1 MLFLMRYLLMVIMF
15 ALWSP
20 LSLCAQNLK
29 KTKRN
34 IVKLIQENNA
44 YVKSPQA
51 IKYQIAFRGC
61 KAKLTETYGGNTTVL
76 TNLDLK
82 KLNTGK
88 DTYGGKD
95 KDKEGM
101 HVWLSFDPERLE
113 IEVKEEGK
121 DPHYRTSYRIGIYM
135 HDEKEAKHLA
145 HAFVH
150 MAKLCK

>member
-1 MLFLMRYLLMVIMF
+1 MLLG
-15 ALWSP
+15 LWFYGP
-20 LSLCAQNLK
+20 LQAQNLK

-34 IVKLIQENNA
+34 IVKLIKNNNT
-44 YVKSPQA
+44 YVQSPQA
-51 IKYQIAFRGC
+51 IKYQITFRGC

-76 TNLDLK
+76 TNLDFK

-95 KDKEGM
+95 KDKEGI

-121 DPHYRTSYRIGIYM
+121 EPHHRTSHRIGIYM
-135 HDEKEAKHLA
+135 HNEKEAKHLA

-150 MAKLCK
+150 MAKLCR